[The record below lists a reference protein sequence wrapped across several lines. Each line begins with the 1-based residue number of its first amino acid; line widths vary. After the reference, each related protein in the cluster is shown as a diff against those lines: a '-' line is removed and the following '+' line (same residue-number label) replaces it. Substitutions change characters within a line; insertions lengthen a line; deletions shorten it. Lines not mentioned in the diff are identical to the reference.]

1 MASIG
6 RSCDTMSQRKSK
18 ARTSFGPTAPPF
30 LDYLKNILRR
40 YPDGGQILKELI
52 QNADDGQATEVV
64 FIHDERRYGTES
76 LWTNKLGKYQ
86 GPALYAYNNAAFT
99 DEDWE
104 RIQMAGRSAKVND
117 PNKIGRFGIGFN
129 SVYHITDVPIIFS
142 SGHLGV
148 MDPQEKIFGERNGG
162 FLWSLDDEEHKEA
175 LMTMHDQF
183 QPFRDIVSVL
193 GEKWSKMIMEDQHFA
208 GTLFR
213 FPLRNETSE
222 ISDNLYDSGKVVEL
236 FDSFIADAELSLL
249 FLKNVRSVS
258 LVHISRDGT
267 MKTRLEV
274 KASSPEVPLKSEND
288 SDLEGLTRFKQITL
302 KSEVCKETQWLL
314 TTCTMKKGIME
325 DLDVLAEKLSFV
337 PRVDLAFPCSE
348 ERYSEGRLSCFLP
361 LPNNESNKTGLPVHV
376 NACFGLTDNRRH
388 IKWQE
393 EDQKHDKHA
402 MWNELLVNKV
412 LPKAFVVMIQDA
424 SKLCQE
430 SRLPVSSV
438 YRLWP
443 DISHMKHKEKWLEV
457 AQDVFDQLFRQNAA
471 VLSLAKDERWFIPL
485 SDAIIP
491 SNGLGVLL
499 RNGLQRI
506 AKEDK
511 LCVLEFVL
519 SDGNYKELQGLQLL
533 PLSDGSFRS
542 FTNREEDTALI
553 DSKEFP
559 RTLLPCCKHLFI
571 SNDLS
576 STCRTY
582 LKNLAS
588 KNLFRVIVLD
598 AACVVKYT
606 RRMDSSVLEV
616 S

>member
-1 MASIG
+1 MV
-6 RSCDTMSQRKSK
+6 
-18 ARTSFGPTAPPF
+18 
-30 LDYLKNILRR
+30 KN
-40 YPDGGQILKELI
+40 D
-52 QNADDGQATEVV
+52 N
-64 FIHDERRYGTES
+64 
-76 LWTNKLGKYQ
+76 
-86 GPALYAYNNAAFT
+86 
-99 DEDWE
+99 
-104 RIQMAGRSAKVND
+104 
-117 PNKIGRFGIGFN
+117 
-129 SVYHITDVPIIFS
+129 
-142 SGHLGV
+142 
-148 MDPQEKIFGERNGG
+148 
-162 FLWSLDDEEHKEA
+162 
-175 LMTMHDQF
+175 
-183 QPFRDIVSVL
+183 
-193 GEKWSKMIMEDQHFA
+193 EDQHFA

-249 FLKNVRSVS
+249 FLKTVRSVS

-443 DISHMKHKEKWLEV
+443 DISHMQHKEKWLEV

-491 SNGLGVLL
+491 SNGLVSTDIVNAVERTLVSYGENLVTVSANVMTAIMSSSHTTPKQVSPGFLRGVLL

-588 KNLFRVIVLD
+588 RNLFKVIILD